1 MKIPNGFIKESDGV
15 YRRNGYEFKEGQ
27 IIKEAE
33 DKTMEEKPKY
43 DTLENCVNKVLTYS
57 GQLGDCDPLVATTY
71 INKVNDNEYEIS
83 DKQNKNTEAIITAD
97 RQVYY
102 SKPEI
107 KSTDAKDLKLDD
119 KDNAKAPKESE
130 PKTEPE
136 ELKES
141 NEPHTVVQ
149 IIVNGKLT
157 YKGTYKDEEV
167 QGLVDYASKIY
178 PNLVLTEEGKYV
190 ESDELSTTDKKYKIL
205 QDRLS
210 QSELCSKIEEHLR
223 GQDNGDSIFENLI
236 KWIWMDYNFD
246 DSIKDSEDSN
256 IDPQAQSAL
265 WDLVDNNTYGDR
277 LVNDVCTKYNISK
290 ELAYKVIN
298 DYKEYKTIKANKSN
312 LKEDEE
318 SIKVGPKVKNDVDLD
333 EEIEPED
340 DFTKD
345 EDKEDNMAL
354 NTAYFVRRPNNGE
367 ELQNVIQKHLVQP
380 STYKI
385 VDTITLDDVEFDD
398 YMNNLREDKDFL
410 KSFRPSPT
418 DADFTVIEVKSN
430 DGRTLLIDNS
440 GYNSAQYISM
450 L

>member
-15 YRRNGYEFKEGQ
+15 YRRNGYIFKEGQ

-33 DKTMEEKPKY
+33 DKTIEEKPKY

-107 KSTDAKDLKLDD
+107 KSTDDKDLKLDD

-149 IIVNGKLT
+149 IIVNGELT

-167 QGLVDYASKIY
+167 QSLIDYASKVY
-178 PNLVLTEEGKYV
+178 PNLALTEEGKYV
-190 ESDELSTTDKKYKIL
+190 ESDTSSTTDKKYKIL
-205 QDRLS
+205 QEKLS
-210 QSELCSKIEEHLR
+210 PSELYSKIEEHLR
-223 GQDNGDSIFENLI
+223 GRYDGDSLFRNLI
-236 KWIWMDYNFD
+236 DWIWMDYTFD
-246 DSIKDSEDSN
+246 N
-256 IDPQAQSAL
+256 
-265 WDLVDNNTYGDR
+265 Y
-277 LVNDVCTKYNISK
+277 
-290 ELAYKVIN
+290 
-298 DYKEYKTIKANKSN
+298 
-312 LKEDEE
+312 LKEDDEGV
-318 SIKVGPKVKNDVDLD
+318 KVGPKVKNDVDLN

-345 EDKEDNMAL
+345 EDTEDNLAL

-380 STYKI
+380 STYKV
-385 VDTITLDDVEFDD
+385 VDTITLDDAEFDD